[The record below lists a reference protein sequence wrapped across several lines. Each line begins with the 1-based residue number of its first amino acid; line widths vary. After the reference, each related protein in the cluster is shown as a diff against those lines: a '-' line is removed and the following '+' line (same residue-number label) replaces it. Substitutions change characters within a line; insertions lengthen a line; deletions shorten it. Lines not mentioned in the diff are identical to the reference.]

1 MVSPAELRTWI
12 CSTERKYWHQEPAM
26 SPAYQIHPDF
36 GYFCP
41 SPGLR
46 RELRVAIVSI
56 LFGMVSGAAIVTVGA
71 GHAGERHGVS
81 SNAQQSSRSDTLLP
95 RGNGASSMIAG
106 NAQANPAEAIKPF
119 PMRRVRVPTK
129 ASALAGIPHGH
140 TAQPEPSSSADSISH
155 KSEQAALSPA
165 PSPQAQKA
173 KAAFPSAIPA
183 TKKRPGAIHARRHR
197 NDQKENARWKSLG
210 ERAYA
215 EDHYWRGAS
224 RSWVHW

>member
-1 MVSPAELRTWI
+1 
-12 CSTERKYWHQEPAM
+12 M

-46 RELRVAIVSI
+46 RELRVAVVSI
-56 LFGMVSGAAIVTVGA
+56 LFGMVIGAAIVTVGA

-81 SNAQQSSRSDTLLP
+81 SNAQLRSSRSDTLLP
-95 RGNGASSMIAG
+95 SGNGASSMSMIAG
-106 NAQANPAEAIKPF
+106 NAQANPVEAIKPF
-119 PMRRVRVPTK
+119 PMRRVRLPTK

-140 TAQPEPSSSADSISH
+140 TAQPEPSSSADSILH

-165 PSPQAQKA
+165 PSPQAQKV
-173 KAAFPSAIPA
+173 KAAFPSAIP
-183 TKKRPGAIHARRHR
+183 TTRKRPGAIHAGRHQD
-197 NDQKENARWKSLG
+197 DQKENARWQSWG

-215 EDHYWRGAS
+215 EDHYRRGAS
-224 RSWVHW
+224 RSWVYW

>member
-1 MVSPAELRTWI
+1 
-12 CSTERKYWHQEPAM
+12 M

-46 RELRVAIVSI
+46 RELRVAVVSI
-56 LFGMVSGAAIVTVGA
+56 LFGMVIGAAIVTVGA
-71 GHAGERHGVS
+71 GHAGARHGVS
-81 SNAQQSSRSDTLLP
+81 SNAQLRSSRSDTLLP
-95 RGNGASSMIAG
+95 SGNGASSMSMIAG
-106 NAQANPAEAIKPF
+106 NAQANPVEAIKPF

-129 ASALAGIPHGH
+129 TSALARIPVGH
-140 TAQPEPSSSADSISH
+140 TAQPEPSSSANSISY

-165 PSPQAQKA
+165 PSPQAQKVE
-173 KAAFPSAIPA
+173 AAFPSAIP
-183 TKKRPGAIHARRHR
+183 TTRKQPGAIHAGRHR
-197 NDQKENARWKSLG
+197 DDQKENARWQSLG

-224 RSWVHW
+224 RSWVYW